1 MVFKLFRKEIASVH
15 AAAFLIGAAGFLSR
29 ILGLLRD
36 RLLASEFGAS
46 RSLDIYYASFQ
57 IPDFLFTIFLMGAAS
72 AAILP
77 TFVEYW
83 KKDKDEARQFIGELL
98 FIFSLAAIVISAG
111 VAIFAPWLV
120 RLVAP
125 GFDEASWGIMTLMT
139 RIMMLSPIFLGVS
152 NIVSSVMQAE
162 RKFVIFAMTSIFYN
176 IGIILGI
183 VFFVPAVGITGL
195 AWGVVLGAFLHMGV
209 QIPALHSIGFRL
221 YWRHVRITPAIRKVI
236 ALSIPRVVALS
247 LQSILLIFL
256 IALGTRLSAGSIA
269 VFQFSNNLRYI
280 PIGIFGVSYAI
291 AAFGRLSESALARA
305 KDEFYSDF
313 ASVAETIFFWIVPI
327 AFLSVVLRA
336 HIVRLTLGAGQFS
349 WGDTRLTAA
358 ALAILSFA
366 VIAESLRPLLLRAFY
381 ALGNTRIP
389 LYISIF
395 TTLLVAGS
403 APFLLSLFVDGRAS
417 GRFIA
422 ALMKVGD
429 IPDVGVLGLVLA
441 FTLGSVIDVLL
452 LWVAFSAESR
462 RFFGVPLPGTV
473 FAAILRTLF
482 AAFLAALM
490 GYGTL
495 YLVSFWIS
503 LSTFWGV
510 LGQAAITFIVAAVL
524 YILIMYVLGSAE
536 VRSLLFAL
544 KMKPRMPQQILEGEE
559 TSHT

>member
-1 MVFKLFRKEIASVH
+1 MVFKLFRQEIASVH

-46 RSLDIYYASFQ
+46 RSLDVYYASFQ

-83 KKDKDEARQFIGELL
+83 KKDKDAARAFIGELL
-98 FIFSLAAIVISAG
+98 FVFSLGAAVLSAG

-125 GFDEASWGIMTLMT
+125 GFDQASWEVMTLMT

-162 RKFVIFAMTSIFYN
+162 RKFVVFAMTSIFYN
-176 IGIILGI
+176 VGIIIGIL
-183 VFFVPAVGITGL
+183 FFVPYWGVVGL
-195 AWGVVLGAFLHMGV
+195 AWGVVLGAFLHMAV
-209 QIPALHSIGFRL
+209 QIPALFSIGFRFA
-221 YWRHVRITPAIRKVI
+221 WGHFRITPAIRQVI
-236 ALSIPRVVALS
+236 ALSVPRVLALS
-247 LQSILLIFL
+247 LQSILLVFL
-256 IALGTRLSAGSIA
+256 IALGSRLSAGSIA

-291 AAFGRLSESALARA
+291 AAFGKLTESALAKA
-305 KDEFYSDF
+305 KDEFYGDF

-327 AFLSVVLRA
+327 AFLMVVLRA
-336 HIVRLTLGAGQFS
+336 HVVRLALGAGQFS
-349 WGDTRLTAA
+349 WDDTRITAA

-381 ALGNTRIP
+381 ALGNTKTP
-389 LYISIF
+389 LFVSIF

-403 APFLLSLFVDGRAS
+403 APFLLSLFTNGRAS

-422 ALMKVGD
+422 SLMKVGD
-429 IPDVGVLGLVLA
+429 ISDVGVLGLVLA

-452 LWVAFSAESR
+452 LWVAFGAESR
-462 RFFGVPLPGTV
+462 RYFGAPLPGTI

-482 AAFLAALM
+482 AAFLAAFM

-495 YLVSFWIS
+495 YLVSFWIP
-503 LSTFWGV
+503 LITFWGV
-510 LGQAAITFIVAAVL
+510 LGQATITFCVAAGL
-524 YILIMYVLGSAE
+524 YTLLMYVLGSAE
-536 VRSLLFAL
+536 IRSLLEAL
-544 KMKPRMPQQILEGEE
+544 RKKPGVTQPILEGEE
-559 TSHT
+559 TTHA